1 MKAKSIKANSISE
14 FKTGLEQSMAD
25 GYQPTLA
32 FVFIS
37 VAQDR
42 DAVSELLDS
51 KGVSIFGVTSCGEFI
66 DGDIGK
72 GTIAVLLLDIK
83 KSDFTILIE
92 KYEKNDLAAVIST
105 MGTNA
110 LAAFKNPTIIIS
122 YSQQIPEGL
131 IEGETIIRQLEK
143 IVGKNASIW
152 GGAAGDDARFTQ
164 TFVFTNNKSEKT
176 GIMMLVLDA
185 DKIIVKGLAASGWK
199 AVGTEKTIT
208 KTNGPWIQTIDD
220 QPALEVLFKY
230 MGLKLTKEE
239 AETFNPGSTVFS
251 LLRSEGEPVMRST
264 AVFNW
269 ENKSILMNGRVERG
283 DKIRFTLPPDF
294 EVVETVSRDAE
305 QIMQTEIPDADALV
319 MFSCMGRLGA
329 FGPLAGEEINEIKK
343 SFKVPLAGFF
353 CYGEFGK
360 ATGGNNEFHNMTC
373 CWLALKEK

>member
-1 MKAKSIKANSISE
+1 MKAKSIKASSTSE
-14 FKTGLEQSMAD
+14 FKTALEHTMTD

-42 DAVSELLDS
+42 DAICELLDS
-51 KGVSIFGVTSCGEFI
+51 KGISIFGATSCGEFI
-66 DGDIGK
+66 DGDIGN
-72 GTIAVLLLDIK
+72 GSIAVLLLDIK
-83 KSDFTILIE
+83 KSDFTILTE

-105 MGTNA
+105 LGKDA
-110 LAAFKNPTIIIS
+110 LAAFKKPNIIIS

-131 IEGETIIRQLEK
+131 IEGETIIKQLEK
-143 IVGKNASIW
+143 IVGKDAAIW

-164 TFVFTNNKSEKT
+164 TFIFTNHQSVET

-185 DKIIVKGLAASGWK
+185 DKILVKGLAASGWK

-208 KTNGPWIQTIDD
+208 KTNGPWILSIDE

-230 MGLKLTKEE
+230 LGLRLTKEE

-251 LLRSEGEPVMRST
+251 LLRSEGKPVMRST

-269 ENKSILMNGRVERG
+269 EDKSILMNGTVNPG

-305 QIMQTEIPDADALV
+305 QIMQTEIPEADALV

-329 FGPLAGEEINEIKK
+329 FGPLAGEEIEGIKK
-343 SFKVPLAGFF
+343 SFNVPMAGFF

-373 CWLALKEK
+373 CWLAIKEK

>member
-42 DAVSELLDS
+42 NAVSELLDA
-51 KGVSIFGVTSCGEFI
+51 GGISIFGATSCGEFT

-72 GTIAVLLLDIK
+72 GSIAVLLLDIK
-83 KSDFTILIE
+83 KSDFTILVE
-92 KYEKNDLAAVIST
+92 KYEKNSLAAITSA
-105 MGTNA
+105 MGTKA
-110 LAAFKNPTIIIS
+110 LEAFKNPSIIIS
-122 YSQQIPEGL
+122 YSQKIPEGL
-131 IEGETIIRQLEK
+131 IEAETIIRQLEK

-164 TFVFTNNKSEKT
+164 TFVFTNNQSEGA
-176 GIMMLVLDA
+176 GIMMLVLNA

-199 AVGTEKTIT
+199 AIGTEKTIT
-208 KTNGPWIQTIDD
+208 KSNGQWILTIDD
-220 QPALEVLFKY
+220 QPALEVVLKY
-230 MGLKLTKEE
+230 LGLQLTKEE
-239 AETFNPGSTVFS
+239 AETFNPASTVFS
-251 LLRSEGEPVMRST
+251 LLRSEGEPVLRSS
-264 AVFNW
+264 AVFSW
-269 ENKSILMNGRVERG
+269 DNKSILMNGQVEKG

-294 EVVETVSRDAE
+294 EVVETVSKDAE
-305 QIMQTEIPDADALV
+305 QIMKKEIPEADALV

-329 FGPLAGEEINEIKK
+329 FGPLIGEEIEGIKK
-343 SFKVPLAGFF
+343 NFNVPMAGFF

-360 ATGGNNEFHNMTC
+360 ATGGSNEFHNMTC

>member
-1 MKAKSIKANSISE
+1 MRAKSIKANSASE
-14 FKTGLEQSMAD
+14 FKIALEESITD

-42 DAVSELLDS
+42 TAVCELLNS
-51 KGVSIFGVTSCGEFI
+51 KDISIYGVTSCGEFI

-72 GTIAVLLLDIK
+72 GSIAVLLLDIK
-83 KSDFTILIE
+83 RTDFSILID
-92 KYEKNDLAAVIST
+92 KYGKDSLEST
-105 MGTNA
+105 SSAMATKA
-110 LAAFKNPTIIIS
+110 IEVFKNPNIIIS

-131 IEGETIIRQLEK
+131 IEGETIIKQVEK
-143 IVGKNASIW
+143 IIGKNASIW

-164 TFVFTNNKSEKT
+164 TFVFTNHQSEET
-176 GIMMLVLDA
+176 GIIMLVLDA
-185 DKIIVKGLAASGWK
+185 DKILVKGLAASGWK

-208 KTNGPWIQTIDD
+208 KTNDNWILAIDE
-220 QPALEVLFKY
+220 QPALEVLLKY

-239 AETFNPGSTVFS
+239 AEMFNPATTVFS

-269 ENKSILMNGRVERG
+269 DDKSILMNGKVSPG

-305 QIMQTEIPDADALV
+305 QMMQTEIPDADALV

-329 FGPLAGEEINEIKK
+329 FGPLAGEEIEGIKK
-343 SFKVPLAGFF
+343 NFNVPMAGFF

>member
-1 MKAKSIKANSISE
+1 MKAKSIKANSVSE
-14 FKTGLEQSMAD
+14 FKTNLEQSLSD
-25 GYQPTLA
+25 DFQPTLA

-42 DAVSELLDS
+42 NAVSELLDS
-51 KGVSIFGVTSCGEFI
+51 KGISIFGATSCGEFT
-66 DGDIGK
+66 DGDIGN

-83 KSDFTILIE
+83 KSDFTILLE
-92 KYEKNDLAAVIST
+92 KYEKDNLAAVTSS
-105 MGTNA
+105 MGTKA
-110 LAAFKNPTIIIS
+110 LAAFKNPHIIIS

-131 IEGETIIRQLEK
+131 IEGEIIIRQLEK
-143 IVGKNASIW
+143 TIGKNAAIW

-164 TFVFTNNKSEKT
+164 TFVFTNNRSEET

-208 KTNGPWIQTIDD
+208 KNSGPWIQAIDD
-220 QPALEVLFKY
+220 QPALEVLLKY

-239 AETFNPGSTVFS
+239 AETFNPAATVFS
-251 LLRSEGEPVMRST
+251 LLRSEGEPVMRSS

-269 ENKSILMNGRVERG
+269 EDKSILMNGRVEKG

-294 EVVETVSRDAE
+294 EVVETVSRNAE
-305 QIMQTEIPDADALV
+305 QIMKTEMPDADALV
-319 MFSCMGRLGA
+319 IFSCMGRLGA
-329 FGPLAGEEINEIKK
+329 FGPLIGEEIEGIKK
-343 SFKVPLAGFF
+343 SFNVPMAGFF

-360 ATGGNNEFHNMTC
+360 ATGGSNEFHNMTC